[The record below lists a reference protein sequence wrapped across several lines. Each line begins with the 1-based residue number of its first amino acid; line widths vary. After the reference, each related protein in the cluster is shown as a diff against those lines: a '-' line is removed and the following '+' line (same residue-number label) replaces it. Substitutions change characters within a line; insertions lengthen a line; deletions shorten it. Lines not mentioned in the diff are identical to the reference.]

1 MEEILNKYPLL
12 KDQNVPRET
21 LLEFESFI
29 EMLQK
34 KNEEINIISKETA
47 KNAVIRERH
56 IVDSAQV
63 IDLIDLNSNTIT
75 DIGSGGGMP
84 GIIISILTKR
94 LNKTLKSNLYE
105 KSHHKSAFLRSVS
118 RDLKLNTEII
128 QKNIFEE
135 HNIETG
141 TVMARAFKP
150 LPITLELVYKNF
162 SSYTN
167 LIVFMGKNG
176 EKTLEEAR
184 ENWEFDFEKKKSVT
198 SKDSFLLNI
207 KNIKKNI
214 KTNMQIISII
224 NQKGGV
230 GKTTTV
236 INLAAGLA
244 QLEKKV
250 LVIDLDPQGN
260 ATTGL
265 GLSNLENSDE
275 TIYGVLNGSKSIL
288 EVIKK
293 TEIKNLDIVTSNVDL
308 SGLEVETAGDNQRA
322 FILKVKLTPY
332 LNDSRGSYDYILID
346 CPPSLSLLT
355 VMALASSHSLVVP
368 LQTEFFALEG
378 LTQLMKTIERVK
390 VSVNPELRI
399 RGILLTMYDKRN
411 KLSSQV
417 EKEARDYFSDKVYH
431 TVIPRNVRLSEA
443 PSHGMPVLIYDK
455 TCLGSKSYFSF
466 TDEFINQ
473 EGKEGSTA

>member
-29 EMLQK
+29 AMLQK

-47 KNAVIRERH
+47 KNGVIRERH

-176 EKTLEEAR
+176 EKTLKEAQ
-184 ENWEFDFEKKKSVT
+184 ENWEFDFEKKKSIT

-207 KNIKKNI
+207 KNIKK
-214 KTNMQIISII
+214 I
-224 NQKGGV
+224 N
-230 GKTTTV
+230 
-236 INLAAGLA
+236 
-244 QLEKKV
+244 
-250 LVIDLDPQGN
+250 
-260 ATTGL
+260 
-265 GLSNLENSDE
+265 
-275 TIYGVLNGSKSIL
+275 
-288 EVIKK
+288 
-293 TEIKNLDIVTSNVDL
+293 KN
-308 SGLEVETAGDNQRA
+308 
-322 FILKVKLTPY
+322 
-332 LNDSRGSYDYILID
+332 
-346 CPPSLSLLT
+346 
-355 VMALASSHSLVVP
+355 
-368 LQTEFFALEG
+368 
-378 LTQLMKTIERVK
+378 
-390 VSVNPELRI
+390 
-399 RGILLTMYDKRN
+399 
-411 KLSSQV
+411 
-417 EKEARDYFSDKVYH
+417 
-431 TVIPRNVRLSEA
+431 
-443 PSHGMPVLIYDK
+443 
-455 TCLGSKSYFSF
+455 
-466 TDEFINQ
+466 
-473 EGKEGSTA
+473 